1 MYDFHCHAE
10 AVNQPAIAITI
21 LLERL
26 LSFLEQLE
34 DGLGRSSLFECGSKW
49 IFREIG
55 SGYFGVFGQSIS
67 DQLDVGSGGC
77 WLLSR

>member
-1 MYDFHCHAE
+1 MYDIHCDAE

-34 DGLGRSSLFECGSKW
+34 DGLGRRSLFECGSKR
-49 IFREIG
+49 ILREVG
-55 SGYFGVFGQSIS
+55 SSYLGVFGQSIG
-67 DQLDVGSGGC
+67 DQLNVGSGGC
-77 WLLSR
+77 